1 MQRWS
6 LMKPSFMFLYLQVSP
21 NLEPAPSLP
30 PAPSTIALLQTA
42 QKNLSQSDD
51 GSSLKQNSTVNSTI
65 DLVVSSNSS
74 DADRDTATPPP
85 QAGELDTFTVSFIS
99 IFCATHF
106 IQTRLFW
113 IVFLNEQT
121 WDARSCYHWWSSWM
135 DVQECAETCKALANK
150 RNSCDQFFFPEET
163 AVRKLFKEIP
173 QTLQSISF
181 SCSSV

>member
-1 MQRWS
+1 MCSLCFIKPFAPLFFIESKCFFFSKLILESKKHLCLNFLMQRWS

-30 PAPSTIALLQTA
+30 PAPSTFALLQTA

-74 DADRDTATPPP
+74 DADRDTATRPP

-106 IQTRLFW
+106 IQTCLF
-113 IVFLNEQT
+113 
-121 WDARSCYHWWSSWM
+121 
-135 DVQECAETCKALANK
+135 
-150 RNSCDQFFFPEET
+150 
-163 AVRKLFKEIP
+163 
-173 QTLQSISF
+173 
-181 SCSSV
+181 